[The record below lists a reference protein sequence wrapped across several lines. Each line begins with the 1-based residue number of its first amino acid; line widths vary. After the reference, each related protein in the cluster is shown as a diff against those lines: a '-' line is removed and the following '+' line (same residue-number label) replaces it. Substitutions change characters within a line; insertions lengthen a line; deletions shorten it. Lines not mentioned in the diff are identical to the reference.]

1 MLLESFRYI
10 RSIIELFKNNM
21 DDERN
26 IMGVIADIKKDTEAT
41 I

>member
-1 MLLESFRYI
+1 MLLGSFRYI